1 MLKNAGWSRKRFRNG
16 RGLGPAK
23 QLHRCWIDPAFGGVI
38 SPPCSFFWW
47 IDTGF
52 SVDLPANT
60 NLIENSLQLNLL
72 RFIANLNG
80 VSDTSHALFQTAGLV
95 FSDSPGRN
103 FIELRVIG
111 TQWSSAI
118 NGVIQST
125 AVVAPLNLPA
135 EEIEMFSV
143 GFPWAF
149 WVRKWIGTPPSPA
162 QNYAQQVANNGP
174 VACASIVVPSN
185 PQDMS
190 ILAGPGV
197 YWQVTSPGASF
208 SPAIGMGAQSVAVTL
223 TENIY
228 GQTIPVTV
236 STTNGNPSSGGCGL
250 ISTGQCPIY
259 ATAPRA
265 VVVGGN
271 LTFGTSSYAPS
282 GNLTSPAGM
291 PDWNMPA
298 APSTGKW
305 YVLGQS
311 DCVNGSGWQTP
322 GIGGEL
328 VNNGALAATFVMR
341 NDVDGSPE
349 LPMNYL
355 PQGTMIVSGST
366 PGGVT
371 GTITLT

>member
-47 IDTGF
+47 VDTGF
-52 SVDLPANT
+52 SVNLPENS
-60 NLIENSLQLNLL
+60 NLIDNPYQYNLL
-72 RFIANLNG
+72 RFIANLTG
-80 VSDTSHALFQTAGLV
+80 ISDESNVLFMGGNVV
-95 FSDSPGRN
+95 FSDAPGRN
-103 FIELRVIG
+103 FVEVQQVG
-111 TQWSSAI
+111 NAWTAAV
-118 NGVIQST
+118 NGVTILTRTTNPVGLLASVIQQ
-125 AVVAPLNLPA
+125 
-135 EEIEMFSV
+135 FSV

-149 WVRKWIGTPPSPA
+149 WVRKWIGTPPTPA
-162 QNYAQQVANNGP
+162 QNYAQQVANSGP

-185 PQDMS
+185 PQNMS

-208 SPAIGMGAQSVAVTL
+208 DPSVGVGDQSVAVTM
-223 TENIY
+223 TENVY

-236 STTNGNPSSGGCGL
+236 QTTAGNPSSGGCGL
-250 ISTGQCPIY
+250 ISTGQCPVY

-271 LTFGTSSYAPS
+271 LTFGTGSYAPT
-282 GNLTSPAGM
+282 GNLTSPAGTPRWTM
-291 PDWNMPA
+291 PSAPA
-298 APSTGKW
+298 TGKW
-305 YVLGQS
+305 YVLSPS

-322 GIGGEL
+322 GVGGTL
-328 VNNGALAATFVMR
+328 INNGATAASFVMV

-355 PQGTMIVSGST
+355 PQGTMIVSGSS